1 MVAQW
6 YRVCLPKQKLQETQ
20 FDPCIRKIPWRRK
33 WQLMQIFLPGK
44 SHEQSSLAG
53 YSPWDSAEVN
63 MTKHACTGKTKTYM
77 LTLKGWLAFWL
88 WEDLRLPSCLVAQ
101 SCLTLWDL
109 MDYSLPGSFV
119 HGISQAGILE
129 WVAIS
134 FTGES
139 SRPRNWTHVSCLA
152 SRFFTTE
159 PPGKPYDYLREG
171 QKQRW
176 K

>member
-1 MVAQW
+1 M
-6 YRVCLPKQKLQETQ
+6 K
-20 FDPCIRKIPWRRK
+20 
-33 WQLMQIFLPGK
+33 IFLPGK

-63 MTKHACTGKTKTYM
+63 KTKHACTRKTKTYT

-88 WEDLRLPSCLVAQ
+88 WEDLWLPCCCLVAQ

-109 MDYSLPGSFV
+109 MDYRLPGSFV

-139 SRPRNWTHVSCLA
+139 SWPRNWTHVSCLA

-159 PPGKPYDYLREG
+159 PPVKPGPSVNKWFHVLIKRS
-171 QKQRW
+171 
-176 K
+176 